1 MPSWQ
6 IIAPLWQRL
15 MKKEFYSNGKLLIT
29 GEYLVLDGAKALAL
43 PTKFGQNLIVEK
55 RNNQEIKWTSFD
67 SDGSIWFE
75 DTFSFNDISKKNT
88 FEQTASTRNTLIEIL
103 HEGYLLN
110 PDFLNQ
116 AEGYSIMTQLT
127 FPRNWGLGTSSTLI
141 NNIAQWLE
149 IDAFVL
155 LNNSFGGSGY
165 DIACAQND
173 YPILY
178 HLENGNPVIKKVTF
192 EPEFAENL
200 FFVYLDKKQ
209 SSKAAIASYYNNK
222 NEDLAEN
229 ITKIDSLTQEVLKS
243 KNLHEFAIALEEHEA
258 EMSNILEMHTIKESL
273 FPDFNGVIKSLGAW
287 GGDFVL
293 AIAKENPTDY
303 FSERGFK
310 TIVSY
315 GDMIL

>member
-1 MPSWQ
+1 M
-6 IIAPLWQRL
+6 
-15 MKKEFYSNGKLLIT
+15 
-29 GEYLVLDGAKALAL
+29 VLDGGKALAL

-55 RNNQEIKWTSFD
+55 GRNQEIKWTSFD

-75 DTFSFNDISKKNT
+75 DTFSFSDISNKNFSEET
-88 FEQTASTRNTLIEIL
+88 TSKRNTLIEIL

-110 PDFLNQ
+110 PDFLYQ
-116 AEGYSIMTQLT
+116 SEGYSVTTQLT

-141 NNIAQWLE
+141 NNIAQWLK

-173 YPILY
+173 FPILY
-178 HLENGNPVIKKVTF
+178 HLENGNPVVEKVTF
-192 EPEFAENL
+192 EPDFSENL
-200 FFVYLDKKQ
+200 YFVYLDKKQ

-222 NEDLAEN
+222 NEDLSEN
-229 ITKIDSLTQEVLKS
+229 ITKIDLLTQEVLNTKT
-243 KNLHEFAIALEEHEA
+243 LREFAAALEKHEA
-258 EMSNILEMHTIKESL
+258 EMNNILEMKTIKESL
-273 FPDFNGVIKSLGAW
+273 LPDFNGVIKSLGAW

-303 FSERGFK
+303 FKKKGFK

-315 GDMIL
+315 KDMIL